1 MEEITS
7 RITDEEAEIYCRKY
21 LETFSRTEAYK
32 AVHPNCSH
40 ETAVANGLRYFNY
53 PKIKEYLTDMMQDKI
68 MSMDELFKILTERA
82 RDASNKQA
90 QLKALELIG
99 KTKGVFLDRTDI
111 TTAGQKLTWEQF
123 INSDEPKD

>member
-53 PKIKEYLTDMMQDKI
+53 PKIKEYLTDMMQDKV

-111 TTAGQKLTWEQF
+111 TTAGQRITWEQF
-123 INSDEPKD
+123 INSDEP